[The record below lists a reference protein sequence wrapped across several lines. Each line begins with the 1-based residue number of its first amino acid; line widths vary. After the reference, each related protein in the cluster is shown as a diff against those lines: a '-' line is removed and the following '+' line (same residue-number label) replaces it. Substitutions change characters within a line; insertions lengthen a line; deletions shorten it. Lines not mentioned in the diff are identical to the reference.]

1 MQKEVLLVFLLL
13 LLVPVSSASIN
24 DELQKITNYAEDFE
38 AGNIN
43 YAQLVLYSSA
53 SKERINEELGSSS
66 EFGGIVKQ
74 EQLEP
79 ILGKP
84 SEQTKWIWVEDDM
97 QEKKLD
103 SPLPV
108 WRK

>member
-53 SKERINEELGSSS
+53 SKERINEVIKNFLR
-66 EFGGIVKQ
+66 FV
-74 EQLEP
+74 
-79 ILGKP
+79 
-84 SEQTKWIWVEDDM
+84 T
-97 QEKKLD
+97 LD
-103 SPLPV
+103 YREHQGWKIHSVHHPDH
-108 WRK
+108 